1 MKNLDQ
7 FNTCCDYLNSNSLS
21 NFYIKIKQLTNE
33 RTGRNLAELLEAFEK
48 EKYSLSK
55 EEIKQLEAFGKEY
68 EKTRDYIQT
77 EFKEEGRNLGIA
89 FKNNPTIENFSKL
102 IKIVNCGIY
111 EILKVKPYL
120 IQNLIVFSFYLHYIN
135 KDKRS
140 KFRGRLGQILT
151 GEGKSLIISEIALTS
166 ALMGEFVDI
175 ITSTAYLAERD
186 QKKFKDLYLSFGI
199 SSNSITENNPKKE
212 AYNGIILYGTNT
224 DFEFTLLREGT
235 NCEEKMFTVPIGEKI
250 EIKRKYNTVIVD
262 ESDNLFIDT
271 ALNSARI
278 AYTSRNHYNYVYF
291 PILNCVKENIF
302 DIEKIREVLKKINL
316 EETNNISDSQLK
328 SWIEKA

>member
-1 MKNLDQ
+1 MKDLNK
-7 FNTCCDYLNSNSLS
+7 FYTCCDYLSSYTLKK
-21 NFYIKIKQLTNE
+21 FFLKIKSITNE
-33 RTGRNLAELLEAFEK
+33 ISGRNLTQLLEAFEK
-48 EKYSLSK
+48 ENFSLSK
-55 EEIKQLEAFGKEY
+55 EEIKQLEIFGKEF

-77 EFKEEGRNLGIA
+77 EFKEEGRNLGIS
-89 FKNNPTIENFSKL
+89 FKKNPTIENFSKL

-111 EILKVKPYL
+111 EILKIKPYL

-135 KDKRS
+135 KDKRN
-140 KFRGRLGQILT
+140 KFKGRLAQILT
-151 GEGKSLIISEIALTS
+151 GEGKSLIISEIALIS

-175 ITSTAYLAERD
+175 ITSTSYLAERD
-186 QKKFKDLYLSFGI
+186 QKKFKELYQIFGI
-199 SSNSITENNPKKE
+199 SSNSITENDPKKE

-278 AYTSRNHYNYVYF
+278 AYTSRNHYNWVYF

-302 DIEKIREVLKKINL
+302 DIKKIREVLKKINL
-316 EETNNISDSQLK
+316 K
-328 SWIEKA
+328 